1 MIKLARLNGQELV
14 INAEMI
20 ERMEAKPDTIITLTT
35 GEQYIV
41 RNPVDEI
48 IAKVTH
54 YKQEINLRQKE
65 PTTG

>member
-1 MIKLARLNGQELV
+1 MIKLTRLNGQELV

-41 RNPVDEI
+41 RDSVDEI

-54 YKQEINLRQKE
+54 YKQEIRLPQSE
-65 PTTG
+65 PNPG

>member
-1 MIKLARLNGQELV
+1 MIKLTRLNGQELI

-20 ERMEAKPDTIITLTT
+20 ERLEAKPDTIITLNS

-41 RNPVDEI
+41 RDLVDDI
-48 IAKVTH
+48 ITKVTR
-54 YKQEINLRQKE
+54 YKQEINSPKPE

>member
-1 MIKLARLNGQELV
+1 MIKLTRLNGQELV

-20 ERMEAKPDTIITLTT
+20 ERIEAKPDTIISLTT

-41 RNPVDEI
+41 RDSVDEI

-54 YKQEINLRQKE
+54 YKQEISLPQN
-65 PTTG
+65 PG

>member
-1 MIKLARLNGQELV
+1 MIKLTRLNGQELI

-20 ERMEAKPDTIITLTT
+20 ERLEAKPDTIITLNS

-41 RNPVDEI
+41 RDPVDDI
-48 IAKVTH
+48 IAKITR
-54 YKQEINLRQKE
+54 YKQEINSPKPE